1 MQNIGRARRRIVIS
15 VVTPAFNEEENLPEL
30 HGRLHAVL
38 DPLGIEWEWLVV
50 DDHSTDGTWRL
61 LRNLADD
68 DHRVRA
74 VRFSRNFGSHMAV
87 ACGLQHVEGQAAVLI
102 AADLQDPPETL
113 PLMIEQWRG
122 DNDVVW
128 AVRQEREGA
137 SASTKLFAS
146 MYYWVMRRFALPN
159 MPSQGADFLLMDRKV
174 VDAYNSIP
182 EKNSSLL
189 AMVLWMGFQQ
199 TSIEYVK
206 RARHAGTSKWTLTK
220 KLKLLVD
227 SIVSFSYV
235 PIRAMSY
242 IGLTMAA
249 LGFVYAA
256 TVVAGRALGWVVA
269 GTGFAALMTVLL
281 VGQGLILTV
290 LGVLGEYLWRT
301 FDEARGRP
309 RYIVEDFIRSRQSAS
324 DRGSLL
330 ESNRGGIKVPGGRVV
345 S

>member
-1 MQNIGRARRRIVIS
+1 MQTITRPRGRAVIS
-15 VVTPAFNEEENLPEL
+15 VITPAFNEAENLPEL
-30 HGRLHAVL
+30 HARLHTVL
-38 DPLGIEWEWLVV
+38 DVLGIEWEWLVV
-50 DDHSTDGTWRL
+50 DDHSTDGTWEV
-61 LRNLADD
+61 LRGLADR
-68 DHRVRA
+68 DHRVRSL
-74 VRFSRNFGSHMAV
+74 RFSRNFGSHMAV
-87 ACGLQHVEGQAAVLI
+87 ACALQNVEGDAAVLI

-113 PLMIEQWRG
+113 PLLIDQWRAG
-122 DNDVVW
+122 NDVVW

-137 SASTKLFAS
+137 SFSTKFFAS
-146 MYYWVMRRFALPN
+146 MYYGLMRRVALPN

-174 VDAYNSIP
+174 VDAYNGIP

-189 AMVLWMGFQQ
+189 AMVLWMGFRQ

-206 RARHAGTSKWTLTK
+206 RARHAGHSKWTMAK

-256 TVVAGRALGWVVA
+256 VVTLGRALGWVVA

-309 RYIVEDFIRSRQSAS
+309 RYIVEDAIRSRQSAV
-324 DRGSLL
+324 DRSALH
-330 ESNRGGIKVPGGRVV
+330 EPHRPGINVSSGRV